1 MPIDFTYGIVLFFV
15 FFIRLE
21 PPTTP
26 TKDQSKTLKCTS
38 YSPKFKSKNLFHE
51 TSQTDISIHSG
62 KMQSIVIDFSVQLG
76 NNSYSPHGCLEVE
89 VNYSSSY

>member
-62 KMQSIVIDFSVQLG
+62 KMQSIVIDFSLPLG
-76 NNSYSPHGCLEVE
+76 NHSYSPHGCL
-89 VNYSSSY
+89 